1 MITLAITTYNR
12 TDFVIESFSSVL
24 DNDHINEVVI
34 VDDFSDIDI
43 YNDLKSKIES
53 IDNHKIKLYRNDFNL
68 KPLLNKLEA
77 IKFSQNDWVILL
89 DSDNKIT
96 NEYVNLVWSLQKN
109 ENTLYLP
116 QKLLHFDDE
125 VISDFSKYG
134 NVFINK
140 KNIKNYLVV
149 SEITT
154 ILNVGN
160 FFINKKKYLD
170 AFDNTKVEKNL
181 ETNDALYFSFLWLI
195 NNSNIEIV
203 NGLNYYHRQ
212 HGGSWYL
219 NNRIDC
225 DKNTNEII
233 SRLKNS

>member
-109 ENTLYLP
+109 ENTYWVLNIIFILIHMS
-116 QKLLHFDDE
+116 QS
-125 VISDFSKYG
+125 ISSS
-134 NVFINK
+134 V
-140 KNIKNYLVV
+140 
-149 SEITT
+149 
-154 ILNVGN
+154 
-160 FFINKKKYLD
+160 KKK
-170 AFDNTKVEKNL
+170 FHKI
-181 ETNDALYFSFLWLI
+181 I
-195 NNSNIEIV
+195 N
-203 NGLNYYHRQ
+203 
-212 HGGSWYL
+212 
-219 NNRIDC
+219 
-225 DKNTNEII
+225 
-233 SRLKNS
+233 